1 MSNYKDSLN
10 LPTTDFPMKAD
21 LALREPV
28 MLQRWEDLQIYQRV
42 MSEDRAQNFVLH
54 DGPPYANGRPH
65 MGTALNK
72 TLKDIVVKSKWLSG
86 FKAPYVPGWDCHGLP
101 IELNVEKKIGKV
113 GDKVSA
119 KEFRQACRDY
129 AKSFIELQREDFK
142 RLGVFGDWQNPYLT
156 LNFKYEADA
165 VRALA
170 IMTQQG
176 HVLRGQKPVQWCPL
190 CSSALAEAE
199 VEYQE
204 KKSSAIDVAFVAVNS
219 DEFFSAFKVK
229 AKGRVILPIWTT
241 TPWTLPANEAV
252 ALHPELFYALIK
264 TKWHDEETYF
274 IVVKELLESFTQRIG
289 VDQYFEMA
297 NIEGQKLEGFL
308 LKHPFLEKNVPVVLG
323 EHVDTETGTGAVHTS
338 PAHGV
343 EDYVVGKKYGL
354 PLVNPV
360 NSKSCYNDDV
370 PFFAGLHVYKANE
383 PVLALLAERGV
394 LLHRHEI
401 THSYPH
407 CWRHK
412 TPLIFRA
419 TTQWFVAMEAAGLRK
434 QALSEIKHSKWIPAW
449 GEQRIEKMVATRP
462 DWCISRQRTW
472 GIPITFLVHTQTAE
486 LHPDMPQL
494 MQKIADKI
502 EIDGVDAWYDMPI
515 SDLIGKDAEHYE
527 KVTDILDVWFDSGVT
542 HYCVLKQR
550 PELSMPADLYLE
562 GSDQHRGWFQSSL
575 LTATAM
581 YNHAPYKAV
590 LTHGYVVDGKG
601 YKMSKSLGN
610 VILPA
615 DIVKNYGADV
625 LRLWAA
631 STDYTGEIAV
641 SDEILKRMSEAY
653 RRIRNTARFWLS
665 NLGDFNPKTD
675 LVAPENMVELDR
687 WAVMKAQQLQEKII
701 TAYENYQFQ
710 TIYQLIH
717 NFCSVEMGSFYLDI
731 IKDRQYTAKKDSI
744 ARRSAQTAMYYITHA
759 FVRWI
764 APILSFTADEIW
776 QYLPGTKGDSVFLEH
791 WFVDF
796 PEFSDARELDEYWLW
811 FSEVRNSV
819 NKQLEALRAQGKIGS
834 ALDAKVSL
842 HAGKTAFKKLAKLKD
857 ELRFGLIVSAAE
869 VLEKPLDDEAVELQ
883 IDVCSDTKC
892 VRCWQRRPDVGKN
905 AKHPELCERCV
916 INIDQEGEKRAFA

>member
-1 MSNYKDSLN
+1 MSNYKDTLN
-10 LPTTDFPMKAD
+10 LPITDFPMKAN
-21 LALREPV
+21 LAEREPE
-28 MLQRWEDLQIYQRV
+28 MLKRWDTLQIYQCL
-42 MSEDRAQNFVLH
+42 MAQDRAQTFVLH

-101 IELNVEKKIGKV
+101 IELNVEKKIGKI

-129 AKSFIELQREDFK
+129 ANSFIELQREDFK

-176 HVLRGQKPVQWCPL
+176 HVVRGQKPVQWCPL

-204 KKSSAIDVAFVAVNS
+204 KKSSAIDVAFVAINS
-219 DEFFSAFKVK
+219 GEFFRAFNVSG
-229 AKGRVILPIWTT
+229 KGRVIVPIWTT

-264 TKWHDEETYF
+264 AKEDYF
-274 IVVKELLESFTQRIG
+274 VVAKALLESFTQRVGIEE
-289 VDQYFEMA
+289 YFEMA
-297 NIEGQKLEGFL
+297 TIEGQKLEGFL

-338 PAHGV
+338 PAHGA
-343 EDYVVGKKYGL
+343 EDYVVGKKYNL

-370 PFFAGLHVYKANE
+370 PFFPGLHVYKANE
-383 PVLALLAERGV
+383 PVLALLVERGV
-394 LLHRHEI
+394 LLHQNEI

-419 TTQWFVAMEAAGLRK
+419 TTQWFVAMEQAGLRK
-434 QALSEIKHSKWIPAW
+434 QALNEIKHSKWIPAW

-472 GIPITFLVHTQTAE
+472 GIPIAFLVHTQTAE

-502 EIDGVDAWYDMPI
+502 EKEGVDAWYDMPI
-515 SDLIGKDAEHYE
+515 SDLIGKDADHYE

-550 PELSMPADLYLE
+550 PELTMPADLYLE

-590 LTHGYVVDGKG
+590 LTHGYVVDSKG
-601 YKMSKSLGN
+601 YKMSKSHCRA
-610 VILPA
+610 IL
-615 DIVKNYGADV
+615 
-625 LRLWAA
+625 
-631 STDYTGEIAV
+631 
-641 SDEILKRMSEAY
+641 
-653 RRIRNTARFWLS
+653 
-665 NLGDFNPKTD
+665 
-675 LVAPENMVELDR
+675 
-687 WAVMKAQQLQEKII
+687 
-701 TAYENYQFQ
+701 
-710 TIYQLIH
+710 
-717 NFCSVEMGSFYLDI
+717 
-731 IKDRQYTAKKDSI
+731 
-744 ARRSAQTAMYYITHA
+744 
-759 FVRWI
+759 
-764 APILSFTADEIW
+764 
-776 QYLPGTKGDSVFLEH
+776 
-791 WFVDF
+791 
-796 PEFSDARELDEYWLW
+796 
-811 FSEVRNSV
+811 
-819 NKQLEALRAQGKIGS
+819 
-834 ALDAKVSL
+834 
-842 HAGKTAFKKLAKLKD
+842 
-857 ELRFGLIVSAAE
+857 
-869 VLEKPLDDEAVELQ
+869 
-883 IDVCSDTKC
+883 
-892 VRCWQRRPDVGKN
+892 
-905 AKHPELCERCV
+905 
-916 INIDQEGEKRAFA
+916 

>member
-1 MSNYKDSLN
+1 MSNYKDTLN
-10 LPTTDFPMKAD
+10 LPVTDFPMKAD
-21 LALREPV
+21 LASREPE
-28 MLQRWEDLQIYQRV
+28 MLKRWDTLQIYQRL
-42 MSEDRAQNFVLH
+42 MAQDRAQTFVLH

-129 AKSFIELQREDFK
+129 ANSFIDLQREDFK

-170 IMTQQG
+170 IMTKQG

-204 KKSSAIDVAFVAVNS
+204 KKSSAIDVAFVAINS
-219 DEFFSAFKVK
+219 DEFFRAFNVSG
-229 AKGRVILPIWTT
+229 KGRVILPIWTT

-264 TKWHDEETYF
+264 AKEDYF
-274 IVVKELLESFTQRIG
+274 VVAKELLESFAQRIG
-289 VDQYFEMA
+289 LDDYLELA
-297 NIEGQKLEGFL
+297 TIEGQKLEGFL
-308 LKHPFLEKNVPVVLG
+308 LKHPFLEKNVPVILG

-338 PAHGV
+338 PAHGA
-343 EDYVVGKKYGL
+343 EDYVVGKKYNL

-394 LLHRHEI
+394 LLHRCEI

-419 TTQWFVAMEAAGLRK
+419 TTQWFVAMEQAGLRK
-434 QALSEIKHSKWIPAW
+434 QALNEIKHSKWIPAW

-472 GIPITFLVHTQTAE
+472 GIPITFLVHAQTAE

-502 EIDGVDAWYDMPI
+502 EKDGVDAWYDMPI
-515 SDLIGKDAEHYE
+515 SDLIGKEAEHYE

-542 HYCVLKQR
+542 HYCVLEQR
-550 PELSMPADLYLE
+550 PELYQPADLYLE

-615 DIVKNYGADV
+615 DIVKTYGADV

-631 STDYTGEIAV
+631 SMDYTGEIAV

-665 NLGDFNPKTD
+665 NLGDFNPETD

-701 TAYENYQFQ
+701 AAYENYQFQ
-710 TIYQLIH
+710 VIYQLIH

-731 IKDRQYTAKKDSI
+731 IKDRQYTAKKDSK
-744 ARRSAQTAMYYITHA
+744 ARRSSQTAMYYITQA

-776 QYLPGTKGDSVFLEH
+776 QFLPGAKGESVFFSS
-791 WFVDF
+791 WFTDF
-796 PEFSDARELDEYWLW
+796 PEFSDARALDEYWLW
-811 FSEVRNSV
+811 FSEVRNTV
-819 NKQLEALRAQGKIGS
+819 NKQLEALRAEGKIGS
-834 ALDAKVSL
+834 ALDAKITL
-842 HAGKTAFKKLAKLKD
+842 HAGKNAFQKLAKLKD

-869 VLEKPLDDEAVELQ
+869 VVAKSIGDDEFSVQ
-883 IDVCSDTKC
+883 IDVCGDEKC
-892 VRCWQRRPDVGKN
+892 VRCWQRRPEVGKN
-905 AKHPELCERCV
+905 AEHPELCGRCV
-916 INIDQEGEKRAFA
+916 VNIAEQGEERAFA

>member
-10 LPTTDFPMKAD
+10 LPMTDFPMKAN
-21 LALREPV
+21 LAEREPV
-28 MLQRWEDLQIYQRV
+28 MLQRWEELQIYQRL
-42 MSEDRAQNFVLH
+42 MSQDRAQTFVLH

-113 GDKVSA
+113 GDNLSA
-119 KEFRQACRDY
+119 KEFRAACRDY
-129 AKSFIELQREDFK
+129 AKSFIDLQREDFK

-170 IMTQQG
+170 MMTQQG

-190 CSSALAEAE
+190 CASALAEAE

-219 DEFFSAFKVK
+219 DEFFSAFNVK

-264 TKWHDEETYF
+264 AKETYF
-274 IVVKELLESFTQRIG
+274 IVVTELLTSFTQRIG
-289 VDQYFEMA
+289 IEEYFELA
-297 NIEGQKLEGFL
+297 TIEGQKLEGFL
-308 LKHPFLEKNVPVVLG
+308 LKHPFLEKNVPIVLG

-343 EDYVVGKKYGL
+343 EDYVLGKKYNL
-354 PLVNPV
+354 PLVSPV
-360 NSKSCYNDDV
+360 NSKSCYNEDV
-370 PFFAGLHVYKANE
+370 PFFSGLHVYKANE
-383 PVLALLAERGV
+383 PVLALLTERGV
-394 LLHRHEI
+394 LLHHYQI

-419 TTQWFVAMEAAGLRK
+419 TTQWFVAMESMGLRK
-434 QALSEIKHSKWIPAW
+434 QALNEIKHSKWIPAW
-449 GEQRIEKMVATRP
+449 GEQRIEKMVAMRP

-472 GIPITFLVHTQTAE
+472 GIPIPFLVHTQTAE
-486 LHPDMPQL
+486 LHPDMPSL

-502 EIDGVDAWYDMPI
+502 EKEGVDAWYDLPI
-515 SDLIGKDAEHYE
+515 SDLIQNADQYE

-542 HYCVLKQR
+542 HYCVLQQR
-550 PELSMPADLYLE
+550 PELTMPADLYLE

-581 YNHAPYKAV
+581 YKHAPYKAV

-631 STDYTGEIAV
+631 STDYTNEIAV

-665 NLGDFNPKTD
+665 NLSDFNPKTD
-675 LVAPENMVELDR
+675 LVAAENMVELDR

-701 TAYENYQFQ
+701 SAYENYQFQ

-744 ARRSAQTAMYYITHA
+744 ARRSAQTALYYITHA

-776 QYLPGTKGDSVFLEH
+776 SYLPGSQGESVFFTH
-791 WFVDF
+791 WFMDF
-796 PEFSDARELDEYWLW
+796 PEFSDARDLDEYWLW
-811 FSEVRNSV
+811 FSELRNTV
-819 NKQLEALRAQGKIGS
+819 NKQLEALRAEGKIGS
-834 ALDAKVSL
+834 ALDAKVNL
-842 HAGKTAFKKLAKLKD
+842 YAGKSAFKKIAKLKD

-869 VLEKPLDDEAVELQ
+869 VLEKPLDDEAVDVHIE
-883 IDVCSDTKC
+883 VCSDTKC
-892 VRCWQRRPDVGKN
+892 VRCWQRRPEVGN
-905 AKHPELCERCV
+905 DATHPELCGRCV
-916 INIDQEGEKRAFA
+916 INIEQGGEDRAFA